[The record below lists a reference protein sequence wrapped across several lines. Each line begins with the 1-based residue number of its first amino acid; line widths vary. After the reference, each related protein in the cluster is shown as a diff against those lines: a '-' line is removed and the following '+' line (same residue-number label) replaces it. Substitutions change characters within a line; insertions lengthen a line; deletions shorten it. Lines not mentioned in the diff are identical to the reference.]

1 MFALAVEYARPLRCH
16 AWLPAC
22 NALQNSMARSIFS
35 PSSVSSVKR
44 TSGVSFRKLPL
55 SLNIWNM
62 LESHRSLVFL
72 LKPGKYSKN
81 KMSESIVVT
90 FTEGHAGERKNVLP
104 FVYG

>member
-1 MFALAVEYARPLRCH
+1 
-16 AWLPAC
+16 
-22 NALQNSMARSIFS
+22 MARSIFS

-90 FTEGHAGERKNVLP
+90 FTEGHAGERKKRSAFCIWID
-104 FVYG
+104 FVISLQIKSQG